1 MAAAPTPVFDAH
13 IHIQPWDQ
21 MHDAVRERMFRG
33 RPELQEVLALS
44 QDAGKL
50 LRHLDA
56 EGVETAVLVNYV
68 APEIM
73 GFTDE
78 ANTWICDYVRGHED
92 RLLAMGSVHPRHTQD
107 AAADVERLAA
117 MGIRALKV
125 HPPHQLLHSNA
136 YIDGDTQQARLYE
149 KAQEIGL
156 PIMVHT
162 GTSIFP
168 GARNRFA
175 DPMGI
180 DDVACDF
187 PRLKL
192 ILAHGGR
199 PLYMD
204 TVVFLMRRHPNVF
217 MDVSGVPP
225 KRLLD
230 YFPRLEMLADKVL
243 WGTDWPSPGV
253 RSLRGNLDAFR
264 ALPLQATTQ
273 EKILRLN
280 AQRVLLG
287 KEGNAT

>member
-1 MAAAPTPVFDAH
+1 MKIEPVIDAH
-13 IHIQPWDQ
+13 IHVQPWEQ
-21 MHDAVRERMFRG
+21 MHTSVRERMFRG
-33 RPELQEVLALS
+33 RPELQQVLEYS
-44 QDAGKL
+44 KDPKL
-50 LRHLDA
+50 LLEHLDA
-56 EGVETAVLVNYV
+56 EGVEKAVLVNYV
-68 APEIM
+68 APEVM
-73 GFTDE
+73 GFTDKT
-78 ANTWICDYVRGHED
+78 NTWICDFVRGHED
-92 RLLAMGSVHPRHTQD
+92 RLIAMGSVHPRHTND
-107 AAADVERLAA
+107 AAADVARLAD

-125 HPPHQLLHSNA
+125 HPPHQLVQSNA
-136 YIDGDTQQARLYE
+136 YIDGDKQQAQLYE
-149 KAQEIGL
+149 AAQKLRL

-187 PRLKL
+187 PELQI

-204 TVVFLMRRHPNVF
+204 TVVFLMRRHANVW

-230 YFPRLEMLADKVL
+230 YFPRIEMLADKVL

-253 RSLRGNLDAFR
+253 RSLSGNLADFL
-264 ALPLQATTQ
+264 ALPLTAEAQD
-273 EKILRLN
+273 KVLRSN
-280 AQRVLLG
+280 ARRIFNL
-287 KEGNAT
+287 EPR

>member
-1 MAAAPTPVFDAH
+1 MSTRAVIDAH
-13 IHIQPWDQ
+13 IHIQPWEQ
-21 MHDAVRERMFRG
+21 MHASVRERMFRG

-44 QDAGKL
+44 RDPQAL
-50 LRHLDA
+50 LAHLDK
-56 EGVETAVLVNYV
+56 EGVERAVLVNYV
-68 APEIM
+68 APEVM

-78 ANTWICDYVRGHED
+78 ANTWICNFVRGHED

-107 AAADVERLAA
+107 AAADVARLAD

-125 HPPHQLLHSNA
+125 HPPHQLVHSNA
-136 YIDGDTQQARLYE
+136 YVDGDKQQAKLYE
-149 KAQEIGL
+149 KAQELGL

-187 PRLKL
+187 PDLRI

-204 TVVFLMRRHPNVF
+204 TVVFLMRRHANVW

-225 KRLLD
+225 KLLLD
-230 YFPRLEMLADKVL
+230 YFPRLEMLGDKVL

-253 RSLRGNLDAFR
+253 RSLRGNLDEFLS
-264 ALPLQATTQ
+264 LPLSAELQ
-273 EKILRLN
+273 EKVLRGN
-280 AQRVLLG
+280 AQRIFNME
-287 KEGNAT
+287 KA

>member
-1 MAAAPTPVFDAH
+1 MTQRTVFDAH
-13 IHIQPWDQ
+13 IHIQPWEQ
-21 MHDAVRERMFRG
+21 MHPSVRERMFRG
-33 RPELQEVLALS
+33 RPELQQVLELS
-44 QDAGKL
+44 RDANAL
-50 LRHLDA
+50 LRHLDT
-56 EGVETAVLVNYV
+56 EGVEQAVLVNYV
-68 APEIM
+68 APEVM
-73 GFTDE
+73 GFTDA
-78 ANTWICDYVRGHED
+78 ANTWICNFVRGHEN
-92 RLLAMGSVHPRHTQD
+92 RLLAMGSVHPRHSKD
-107 AAADVERLAA
+107 AAADVARLAA

-149 KAQEIGL
+149 KAQELGL

-187 PRLKL
+187 PNLRI

-204 TVVFLMRRHPNVF
+204 TVVFLMRRHANVY

-225 KRLLD
+225 KRLLE
-230 YFPRLEMLADKVL
+230 YFPRLEMLGDKVL

-253 RSLRGNLDAFR
+253 RSLRGNLDDFL
-264 ALPLQATTQ
+264 ALPLSSDLQ
-273 EKILRLN
+273 EKVLR
-280 AQRVLLG
+280 
-287 KEGNAT
+287 GNARRIFLGEKP